1 MYANVEGR
9 LGPSD
14 SREFWEGDKETT
26 SLFLA
31 RTQKWKQFLKGRDP
45 EIGTIPRGNQ
55 TPEAV
60 FRVQ

>member
-1 MYANVEGR
+1 MGILGR
-9 LGPSD
+9 
-14 SREFWEGDKETT
+14 DKETT

-45 EIGTIPRGNQ
+45 EIGIIPRGNQ